1 MTVRTADTQTLV
13 ILMKK
18 LNTTLANMVTFKEN
32 EEAEE
37 ELVEIEDTT
46 ATSSDA
52 PSHSA
57 SRLVQSA
64 EKLLTSAHQQ
74 PQRRAG

>member
-1 MTVRTADTQTLV
+1 
-13 ILMKK
+13 MKK

-46 ATSSDA
+46 ATTAASSDA

-74 PQRRAG
+74 PQRRAGW